1 MKKITLKKI
10 NRIKKAIEIIEN
22 TKTELYNQL
31 EFDYR
36 IMLYDGVT
44 ALKKSIKI
52 YEKE

>member
-1 MKKITLKKI
+1 MKKITQQKI
-10 NRIKKAIEIIEN
+10 NRIKKAINTIE
-22 TKTELYNQL
+22 KTQKELYNQL